1 MGLGYK
7 ASSPDPSNR
16 FPPRRLYH
24 LMVTQLSQVELPVRD
39 LVFKSVILRWWGGG
53 ISHSNHYSDECPLEV
68 IEMLIAGAVVRV
80 GRMKVMV

>member
-1 MGLGYK
+1 MGSGYK
-7 ASSPDPSNR
+7 ASSPDPSNW
-16 FPPRRLYH
+16 FPRRRLYH

-39 LVFKSVILRWWGGG
+39 LVFKSVILRGGG

-68 IEMLIAGAVVRV
+68 IEILIAGAVVRV